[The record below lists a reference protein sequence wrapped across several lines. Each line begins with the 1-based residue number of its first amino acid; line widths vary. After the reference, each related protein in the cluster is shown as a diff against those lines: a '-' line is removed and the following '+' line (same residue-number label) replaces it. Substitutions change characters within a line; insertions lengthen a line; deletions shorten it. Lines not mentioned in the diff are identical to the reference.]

1 MFIGINYGFKNKNK
15 QTKKTWNEW
24 TWIIVDHEV
33 SEDSIFL
40 IYLREAWKGW
50 DNIFQGS
57 ATGLGGTSGLKHRE
71 PKTQN
76 KREGRLHSEAPISLA
91 CLLHI

>member
-1 MFIGINYGFKNKNK
+1 MDLK
-15 QTKKTWNEW
+15 TKTNQPRKREMNGLELWW
-24 TWIIVDHEV
+24 TMKSQKIQF
-33 SEDSIFL
+33 FL
-40 IYLREAWKGW
+40 YIWEKPGSGW